1 MKACNIVTRHSV
13 ILETSVQSPDINIL
27 DKDKIIGGDPNYQV
41 PVADQAQ
48 FKEEANLCGTF
59 LSRLRSRIRKDAHGL

>member
-1 MKACNIVTRHSV
+1 MSRDIL

-41 PVADQAQ
+41 PIADQAQ
-48 FKEEANLCGTF
+48 FKEEANLYGTF
-59 LSRLRSRIRKDAHGL
+59 LSK